1 MTIDRTPDEQTIDQR
16 IAALPRSAFR
26 GIGQEAIA
34 AMLAAGATDPAV
46 QLVEKMER
54 QQARK
59 ARKLME
65 QVA

>member
-1 MTIDRTPDEQTIDQR
+1 MTMDRTSAELTIDER

-26 GIGQEAIA
+26 SIGQEAIA
-34 AMLAAGATDPAV
+34 AMLAAGATDAAA

-59 ARKLME
+59 ARKRME
-65 QVA
+65 QD